1 MAAGRRSGGTLSSA
15 EPAASAAAEVVEITI
30 IRVFELSPPTMG
42 PAKLA

>member
-1 MAAGRRSGGTLSSA
+1 MAAGRWAGSTFCSA
-15 EPAASAAAEVVEITI
+15 EPAANAAADVVVITI